1 MNHIVAGGAWCRGW
15 RTLAGG
21 GGLADGEGG
30 SVDPGRVEGS
40 VSPIGVEVLETQ
52 RALYII

>member
-1 MNHIVAGGAWCRGW
+1 MLLEVLGAGVGGPW
-15 RTLAGG
+15 RGG